1 MKGIRPQEKCR
12 SFNGLYQDSQCLSAY
27 HERQKFGLRSG
38 EMEANTVQK
47 ATFVNPAVGTEGA
60 SPAQEWLRNLN
71 WTK

>member
-38 EMEANTVQK
+38 EGEEKTVQK
-47 ATFVNPAVGTEGA
+47 ATFKNVDGNPAAGTAE
-60 SPAQEWLRNLN
+60 QE
-71 WTK
+71 